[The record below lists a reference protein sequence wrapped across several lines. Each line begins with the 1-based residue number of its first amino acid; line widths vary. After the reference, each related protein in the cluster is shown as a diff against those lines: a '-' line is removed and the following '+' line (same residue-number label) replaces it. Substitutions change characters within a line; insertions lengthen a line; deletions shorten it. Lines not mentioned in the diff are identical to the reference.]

1 MNYPEIVECFNNI
14 MQDIGNGFQY
24 KKEID
29 GWISYLKKNSIHL
42 ERLNR
47 FLKQLDYVTKR
58 NKENFRFQSFGNEVL
73 EEERWLFILALLIH
87 AENLKKVFVE
97 MGLSN
102 EIFKDTVQE
111 LFRKM
116 EIASKEGKPIYDINY
131 NWLIRI
137 FSFNII
143 QVGRLQFGFGRL
155 EEPLYV
161 LQNQLNKQI
170 RMFMLKQCFDEEGYI
185 EELGIEKKWISEF
198 EEKALYFEGTEIA
211 HDGRFK
217 RKKVFLNKD
226 EWKIISKP
234 GDSVVEVHIPN
245 GGKLEIKECLKSF
258 SRFEELSKKMRY
270 AYSGYVCRS
279 WLMGGSLQPY
289 VKKNCNIDRF
299 RNLFILYPHKR
310 SDNEIWKRVF
320 KLNQKPDEN
329 YIPITTLQKDIIN
342 AYREGRR
349 IFGGAGF
356 KPCN

>member
-29 GWISYLKKNSIHL
+29 GWISDLQKNSIHL
-42 ERLNR
+42 ERLNQ
-47 FLKQLDYVTKR
+47 FLVQLEYVTKR
-58 NKENFRFQSFGNEVL
+58 NRDNFRFHSFESNVL
-73 EEERWLFILALLIH
+73 EEERWLFIVALVIH
-87 AENLKKVFVE
+87 AVNLKKAFKE
-97 MGLSN
+97 MGLPN
-102 EIFKDTVQE
+102 EVFKETIQE

-116 EIASKEGKPIYDINY
+116 EIASREGRQIYDVNL

-161 LQNQLNKQI
+161 LQNHLNKQI

-185 EELGIEKKWISEF
+185 EEPGMEKKWISEF
-198 EEKALYFEGTEIA
+198 EEKALYFEGTEIG

-299 RNLFILYPHKR
+299 RNLFVLYPHKR